1 MPQNIYSK
9 LDQSGLC
16 PGKFYGTGKMHIIST
31 NNVDELPLHPIVSNI
46 RRLTYQAAKYLAKLW
61 SQLGTFEHTISN
73 TKTFV
78 KHIRKENVLLEYEMV
93 SFDVT

>member
-1 MPQNIYSK
+1 MVC
-9 LDQSGLC
+9 LC
-16 PGKFYGTGKMHIIST
+16 LGKIYGTAKMHAIST
-31 NNVDELPLHPIVSNI
+31 NNVDELPLRPIVSNI

-61 SQLGTFEHTISN
+61 SQLGTSEHTISN

-78 KHIRKENVLLEYEMV
+78 KHIRKEKVLLEYEMV